1 MATIR
6 EQFQKALHKHDGE
19 DHINVSPFGETSS
32 GKIAYLESKKK
43 FYIPHMG
50 DFLSPRNFANW
61 AVSGGDEHQR
71 FNANAYDMRVGD
83 VREFRV
89 LMLYAKYYQMAS
101 LRKSLV
107 KDKASLDKP
116 WTMYKKFVSG
126 IKEYHRW
133 EEYPGIVKEMV
144 RHLVHDFG
152 KKPMNFDEIIPG
164 LTEIVNRHIRVIA
177 GDEFVGI
184 ENIDK
189 LVAEKR
195 EAERRVSTPPEP
207 ASLEEFESDQE
218 DQPAEDIRLS
228 DHQDDNAPAE
238 DTRVTEMTAIMA
250 EVKSSTAE
258 AVEVI

>member
-195 EAERRVSTPPEP
+195 EAEQRSNKGNDNRNEESSLDDFPSDDQDAQPHSDEGQQPE
-207 ASLEEFESDQE
+207 ALQTD
-218 DQPAEDIRLS
+218 DTNKAQPA
-228 DHQDDNAPAE
+228 
-238 DTRVTEMTAIMA
+238 
-250 EVKSSTAE
+250 
-258 AVEVI
+258 VETV

>member
-144 RHLVHDFG
+144 RHLVYDFG

-189 LVAEKR
+189 LVSFKR
-195 EAERRVSTPPEP
+195 RTTPSKAVRTGSGTLLTSLTLRIHKRCFKL
-207 ASLEEFESDQE
+207 ASAPTQQDSILHF
-218 DQPAEDIRLS
+218 IRQRL
-228 DHQDDNAPAE
+228 PG
-238 DTRVTEMTAIMA
+238 R
-250 EVKSSTAE
+250 KGR
-258 AVEVI
+258 

>member
-144 RHLVHDFG
+144 RHLVYDFG

-195 EAERRVSTPPEP
+195 EAEQRGNKGHHNHDEESNLDDFPSDDQDAQPHSDEGQQPE
-207 ASLEEFESDQE
+207 ALQTADANEA
-218 DQPAEDIRLS
+218 QPA
-228 DHQDDNAPAE
+228 
-238 DTRVTEMTAIMA
+238 
-250 EVKSSTAE
+250 
-258 AVEVI
+258 VETV